1 MLLNIVKKIPIG
13 IDATSIAITD
23 DHVVTTTAM
32 DDFCVMSD
40 INQTGKGALSAQQF
54 TGPAGRNQVLFSG
67 KNTVVALMNG
77 RSEALI
83 AYSGLEMTVGF
94 GHREIN
100 NVSVSADGES
110 VAFFLEDLSLPGL
123 DEMYYGQVDN
133 IYIVKMAQIA
143 MPGLEVGS
151 GQCLDLGLKVAD
163 SQNLIEAGMVTTM
176 RPRYTVEGAPYYS
189 VLAGAFSEDSQ
200 HLFVLMHEAET
211 ELLMCYLFTNDGQP
225 VEMDFFDDIKNTGE
239 NNRCCV
245 IGNVAYSIAN
255 KRSILY
261 AYNMEEHSTFAF
273 KLEGKYFIDIAVFK
287 GQLYALVWSQSS
299 RLYELLDDQF
309 NVITYDSNYGALAAS
324 EEYLMV
330 SSKNIVYVFK

>member
-1 MLLNIVKKIPIG
+1 MHIIKKIPIG
-13 IDATSIAITD
+13 IDATSIAMTD
-23 DHVVTTTAM
+23 DHIVATTAM
-32 DDFCVMSD
+32 EDFCVVAD
-40 INQTGKGALSAQQF
+40 INQTGKAALSAQQF
-54 TGPAGRNQVLFSG
+54 TAPAYRNQVLFSG

-83 AYSGLEMTVGF
+83 AYSGLEMTVAF
-94 GHREIN
+94 GPREIN
-100 NVSVSADGES
+100 NVAISADGES

-163 SQNLIEAGMVTTM
+163 SQKLIDAGMLVTM

-245 IGNVAYSIAN
+245 IGNIAYSIAN

-273 KLEGKYFIDIAVFK
+273 KLEGKHFIDIAVFK
-287 GQLYALVWSQSS
+287 SQLYALVWNTKTK
-299 RLYELLDDQF
+299 LYELIDQDF
-309 NVITYDSNYGALAAS
+309 NVLLQDDDYSALAVS
-324 EEYLMV
+324 EQYL
-330 SSKNIVYVFK
+330 SIPRGEAVYLYQ

>member
-163 SQNLIEAGMVTTM
+163 SQNLIEAGMLVTM

-273 KLEGKYFIDIAVFK
+273 KLEGKHFIDIAVFK
-287 GQLYALVWSQSS
+287 SQLYALVWNTKTK
-299 RLYELLDDQF
+299 LYELIDQDF
-309 NVITYDSNYGALAAS
+309 NVLLQDDDYSALAVS
-324 EEYLMV
+324 EQYL
-330 SSKNIVYVFK
+330 SIPRGEAVYLYQ

>member
-1 MLLNIVKKIPIG
+1 MHIIKKIPIG
-13 IDATSIAITD
+13 IDATSIAMTD
-23 DHVVTTTAM
+23 DHIVATTAM
-32 DDFCVMSD
+32 EDFCVVAD
-40 INQTGKGALSAQQF
+40 INQTGKAALSAQQF
-54 TGPAGRNQVLFSG
+54 TAPAYRNQVLFSG

-83 AYSGLEMTVGF
+83 AYSGLEMTVAF
-94 GHREIN
+94 GPREIN
-100 NVSVSADGES
+100 NVAISADGES
-110 VAFFLEDLSLPGL
+110 VAFFLEDLNLPGL

-151 GQCLDLGLKVAD
+151 GQRLDLGLKVAD

-189 VLAGAFSEDSQ
+189 VLAGTFSEDSQ
-200 HLFVLMHEAET
+200 HLFALMHEAER
-211 ELLMCYLFTNDGQP
+211 ELLMCYLFTSAGQP
-225 VEMDFFDDIKNTGE
+225 VEMDFFDDMKNTGE

-245 IGNVAYSIAN
+245 IGNIAYSIAN

-273 KLEGKYFIDIAVFK
+273 KLEGMYFIDIAVFK
-287 GQLYALVWSQSS
+287 GQLYALVWNTKTK
-299 RLYELLDDQF
+299 LYELIDQDF
-309 NVITYDSNYGALAAS
+309 NVLLQDDDYSALAVS
-324 EEYLMV
+324 EQYL
-330 SSKNIVYVFK
+330 SIPRGEAVYLYQ

>member
-1 MLLNIVKKIPIG
+1 MHTIKKITIG

-163 SQNLIEAGMVTTM
+163 SQKLIDAGMFVTM

-245 IGNVAYSIAN
+245 IGNIAYSIAN

-273 KLEGKYFIDIAVFK
+273 KLEDKNFIDIAVFK
-287 GQLYALVWSQSS
+287 SQLYALVWNTKTK
-299 RLYELLDDQF
+299 LYELIDQDF
-309 NVITYDSNYGALAAS
+309 NVLLQDDDYSALAVS
-324 EEYLMV
+324 EQYL
-330 SSKNIVYVFK
+330 SIPRGEAVYLYQ

>member
-163 SQNLIEAGMVTTM
+163 SQKLIDAGMLVTM

-239 NNRCCV
+239 NIRCCV
-245 IGNVAYSIAN
+245 IGNIAYSIAN

-273 KLEGKYFIDIAVFK
+273 KLEGKHFIDIAVFK
-287 GQLYALVWSQSS
+287 SQLYALVWNTKTK
-299 RLYELLDDQF
+299 LYELIDQDF
-309 NVITYDSNYGALAAS
+309 NVLLQDDDYSALAVS
-324 EEYLMV
+324 EQYL
-330 SSKNIVYVFK
+330 SIPRGEAVYLYQ